1 MNKDKINNRIR
12 AWQGWRSIGPVVN
25 NDEIVEYYALEGE
38 YQYRGKQ
45 DIKAKKLLPFYSLP
59 DYHSNLN
66 EMRDILRETQL
77 LFEMGITK
85 RKDYWE
91 GEYYAIVRGKSGE
104 SARIV
109 SDSLES
115 ALAEAFVSYLDKYG
129 DEVK

>member
-1 MNKDKINNRIR
+1 MNQEKVNSRIC
-12 AWQGWRSIGPVVN
+12 AWQGWRSIGLVVN
-25 NDEIVEYYALEGE
+25 DDEIAEYYALEGE

-45 DIKAKKLLPFYSLP
+45 DVKAKRILPFYSLP
-59 DYHSNLN
+59 NYYREL
-66 EMRDILRETQL
+66 ELMLEILLETQL

-91 GEYYAIVRGKSGE
+91 GEYYAIIRGKSGE

-109 SDSLES
+109 SDTLES